1 MFDYTVQPN
10 DTIYSITRLFGI
22 TTAQLLSVNPILQYG
37 GGIAVGQ
44 TLHIPQLE
52 AVRPVIEVN
61 GDTYP
66 TVSYEVLWNAL
77 PYLTYLSILS
87 YNARPDGTLAAI
99 DDTRLIG
106 TARQRGVAPLMA
118 VTNIDPSIDPIAGFS
133 GELTHTLL
141 SDAALS
147 QTLITNI
154 IATLNEKQY
163 YGVNIN
169 FTELY
174 PSDYIAFAEFLQSLA
189 RQLHPLNYV
198 VILSPRIS
206 ILIEQQAALIEA
218 NLHFPFNLNLD
229 RLILRTTEWVCTYE
243 YREMSYIDELQA
255 AMDFATRFIS
265 SPKLLLSIPGCCYD
279 WRLGAQFSELYGLLS
294 SAQADE
300 LVLETGGVFRIDPR
314 SRTSHFTYFSEDGA
328 FHEVLCQ
335 SDTNL
340 RAPLDLVEAYNL
352 GGVSFHT
359 IEDFSVASYQMVTAE
374 FEIRN
379 TSL

>member
-10 DTIYSITRLFGI
+10 DTIYSIARLFGI
-22 TTAQLLSVNPILQYG
+22 TTAQLLSANPILQYG
-37 GGIAVGQ
+37 GGLAVGQ

-87 YNARPDGTLAAI
+87 YNVRPDGTLSSI
-99 DDTRLIG
+99 DDTQLIG
-106 TARQRGVAPLMA
+106 TARQRGVAPLMT
-118 VTNIDPSIDPIAGFS
+118 VTNIDPSIDPITGFS
-133 GELTHTLL
+133 GELTHALL

-154 IATLNEKQY
+154 IATLNGKDY

-169 FTELY
+169 FAELY
-174 PSDYIAFAEFLQSLA
+174 SSDYIAFAEFLRSLA
-189 RQLHPLNYV
+189 TQLHPLNYIV
-198 VILSPRIS
+198 VGSPRIS
-206 ILIEQQAALIEA
+206 VLIEHQTALIEA
-218 NLHFPFNLNLD
+218 NSFFPFNSSLD

-243 YREMSYIDELQA
+243 YHEMSYIDELQEA
-255 AMDFATRFIS
+255 IDFATRLIS
-265 SPKLLLSIPGCCYD
+265 SPKVLLSIPGCCYD
-279 WRLGAQFSELYGLLS
+279 WRLGAEYKELYRLLS
-294 SAQADE
+294 SAQADA

-314 SRTSHFTYFSEDGA
+314 SRTSHFTYFTQDGA
-328 FHEVLCQ
+328 LHEVLCQ

-359 IEDFSVASYQMVTAE
+359 IEDFSVTSYQMVTAE